1 MDFPTTLPSA
11 PARLKLKPY
20 AVEFRIDSLAV
31 GTDNIHYDV
40 FLSPRFSEF
49 CRKYLLDLVRQTA
62 NLAMVFGTAQD
73 SKKSPE
79 TGKFRKMIT
88 ELLQGSLTRAKYD
101 KNIEQDLLL
110 RLGLLKYLIAEIGN
124 QFSSLIVECKDYI
137 RGRGSLFEHS
147 EQAHIM
153 RARIAELQAN
163 RKNVYRQVGQS
174 LVQLLREIEE
184 SAIANS
190 RRALF
195 GDDYS
200 QLYDLFLNRLLFVE
214 GGADDHV
221 FLEHYVL
228 LGNFLNDLDRFEVFE
243 TLLLD
248 FIREFVSPE
257 DSSEDTAKSSGT
269 YEHLLERARNAR
281 AEIARI
287 EEEQSELLRKIGGED
302 ERFAWPWKK
311 NEGNTVAMQKEDS
324 SLRKR
329 QAELQ
334 RQIEELAPQLDAAK
348 DRVEFHAEEHKNRLG
363 DFLNEPENARR
374 LLDAKASVDS
384 DSPPNGRDRL
394 LDEWVSRLEQRDL
407 LLNMLASY
415 EVRNLYRDFCPPVHL
430 QQLKKALVN
439 REEAKRVEQIL
450 QQFPAR
456 TFAPKR
462 IEEASRAIRR
472 CPREEVRVVALRF
485 AEDLMR
491 LRRDRRNCQHVTAW
505 MERINLVRSE
515 RSRELSRA
523 NRSLYEL
530 LLAEEARPTDDP
542 IVSHAIIKADVRGST
557 SITKL
562 LQSRGLNPAS
572 HFSLNLYEPVKR
584 ILDRYGAA
592 KVFLEGD
599 AIILAIYETESTRAS
614 QRAVAKACVLAREIL
629 AVANAYNNGAE
640 SSDLPRLELGLGVA
654 FQNSPPSTW
663 MDGDSRILISRAI
676 NNSDRLSSCSKV
688 ARRLLGNNPSPFN
701 VFLLETVVEGTPEEE
716 GDELLLRYNL
726 NGIALNEE
734 GFAKLTAEISL
745 APLEGTF
752 PFPWGKERAQLF
764 FGEVPIGETL
774 EPLVLRRGIVRRL
787 EPGGTVGAAGTRA
800 YYEVCTNPKLVEL
813 ARQRV
818 SNPSR
823 QSS

>member
-1 MDFPTTLPSA
+1 MNYPTTLPFA
-11 PARLKLKPY
+11 QARLKLKPY
-20 AVEFRIDSLAV
+20 SVEICIDSLTI

-49 CRKYLLDLVRQTA
+49 CRKYLLDVVRQTVDMS
-62 NLAMVFGTAQD
+62 LFLGRD

-88 ELLQGSLTRAKYD
+88 ELLQGSLTRAKYE

-110 RLGLLKYLIAEIGN
+110 RLGLLKYLTAEIGN
-124 QFSSLIVECKDYI
+124 QFSSLIVEAKDYI

-147 EQAHIM
+147 EQAHIL
-153 RARIAELQAN
+153 RSRIAELQAN
-163 RKNVYRQVGQS
+163 RKNVYRQVGQA

-184 SAIANS
+184 GTIANS

-195 GDDYS
+195 GDDFAP
-200 QLYDLFLNRLLFVE
+200 LYELFQNRLLFIE

-243 TLLLD
+243 TLLLE
-248 FIREFVSPE
+248 FIREFISAE
-257 DSSEDTAKSSGT
+257 AASEETVKASRI
-269 YEHLLERARNAR
+269 YESLLERARNSR
-281 AEIARI
+281 AEFAGL
-287 EEEQSELLRKIGGED
+287 EEQHSELLRKSGGDD
-302 ERFAWPWKK
+302 EGFAWPWKK
-311 NEGNTVAMQKEDS
+311 NDGPNNLIQKEDS
-324 SLRKR
+324 TLRKR

-334 RQIEELAPQLDAAK
+334 RQIAELAPQLDAAK
-348 DRVEFHAEEHKNRLG
+348 ARVEFLAEEHRSRLG

-374 LLDAKASVDS
+374 LLDARAPTEA
-384 DSPPNGRDRL
+384 DSPAQGRDRL
-394 LDEWVSRLEQRDL
+394 LDEWVNRLEQRDL

-415 EVRNLYRDFCPPVHL
+415 EVRNIYRDFCPPAHL
-430 QQLKKALVN
+430 QQLKKALVS

-450 QQFPAR
+450 QQYPAR
-456 TFAPKR
+456 TFSPKK

-472 CPREEVRVVALRF
+472 YPREEVRVVALRF

-515 RSRELSRA
+515 RSRELSSA

-530 LLAEEARPTDDP
+530 LLPEEARPTEDP
-542 IVSHAIIKADVRGST
+542 VVSHAIIKADVRGST

-562 LQSRGLNPAS
+562 LQSRGKNPAS
-572 HFSLNLYEPVKR
+572 HFSLNLFEPVKR

-629 AVANAYNNGAE
+629 AVANAYNSSAE

-734 GFAKLTAEISL
+734 GFAKLAAEISL
-745 APLEGTF
+745 SPLEGMF

-774 EPLVLRRGIVRRL
+774 EPLVLRRGIVRRID
-787 EPGGTVGAAGTRA
+787 PGGTVGGSGTRA
-800 YYEVCTNPKLVEL
+800 YFEVCTNPKLIDI

-818 SNPSR
+818 SNLSR
-823 QSS
+823 QNS

>member
-1 MDFPTTLPSA
+1 MDLPTTIPLASP
-11 PARLKLKPY
+11 RLKLKPY
-20 AVEFRIDSLAV
+20 AVEIRLDSLAV

-40 FLSPRFSEF
+40 FLSPRFTEF

-62 NLAMVFGTAQD
+62 NLAIFFGQD
-73 SKKSPE
+73 SQKKSPE
-79 TGKFRKMIT
+79 TGKFRKMIA
-88 ELLQGSLTRAKYD
+88 ELLQGSLTRAKYE

-110 RLGLLKYLIAEIGN
+110 RLALLKHLAAEISN

-163 RKNVYRQVGQS
+163 RKSVYRDVGQS
-174 LVQLLREIEE
+174 LAQLLREIEE

-195 GDDYS
+195 GDDFS
-200 QLYDLFLNRLLFVE
+200 QLYELFLNRLLFVE
-214 GGADDHV
+214 AGSDDHV

-228 LGNFLNDLDRFEVFE
+228 LGNFLNDPDRFEVFE

-248 FIREFVSPE
+248 FIAEFVSPE
-257 DSSEDTAKSSGT
+257 DSGNDTAKSSST
-269 YEHLLERARNAR
+269 YQNLLERARNVR
-281 AEIARI
+281 AELALI
-287 EEEQSELLRKIGGED
+287 EEEQSGLVRKIGGEE
-302 ERFAWPWKK
+302 ERFSWPWKK
-311 NEGNTVAMQKEDS
+311 TESSSISLQKEGS
-324 SLRKR
+324 ALRAR

-334 RQIEELAPQLDAAK
+334 RQLDEVAPQLEAAK

-374 LLDAKASVDS
+374 LLDSKAPLES
-384 DSPPNGRDRL
+384 DSSSNGRERL
-394 LDEWVSRLEQRDL
+394 LDEWISRLEQRDL
-407 LLNMLASY
+407 LVNMLASY

-439 REEAKRVEQIL
+439 RDEAKRVEQIL
-450 QQFPAR
+450 QQYPAR
-456 TFAPKR
+456 TFSPKK
-462 IEEASRAIRR
+462 IEESSRAIRR
-472 CPREEVRVVALRF
+472 CPRDEVRVVALRF

-491 LRRDRRNCQHVTAW
+491 LRRDRRNFQHVTAW

-530 LLAEEARPTDDP
+530 VLAEEARPTEDLV
-542 IVSHAIIKADVRGST
+542 VSHAIIKADVRGST

-629 AVANAYNNGAE
+629 AVANAYNNTAE

-734 GFAKLTAEISL
+734 GFAKLAAEISL
-745 APLEGTF
+745 APLEGIF

-774 EPLVLRRGIVRRL
+774 EPLVLRRGMVRRI
-787 EPGGTVGAAGTRA
+787 ETNGAVGGPGTRA
-800 YYEVCTNPKLVEL
+800 YFEVCTNPKLVEI
-813 ARQRV
+813 ARQKV
-818 SNPSR
+818 SNLSR
-823 QSS
+823 QNS